1 MSSAGW
7 LEPVL
12 GPRLENHVSQETRQ
26 HANEEAANRFL
37 DQVDGSGFWES
48 IDLRFCAVRKGRRWV
63 NLITRGFLDHRTPRS
78 VPRLAPVDR
87 RDVRAWQ
94 VVHPVAHLPAV
105 VRGIAGGVVKL
116 RPRSVRYVDESGQ
129 PTVDLRYSFSEL
141 AASYQTAEYD
151 AWSCHSLVGYG
162 SSIFNAV
169 RQGGHDPFEL
179 DGMIRGGR
187 NAYDGLPD
195 LVRRFCARPRGL
207 QVQGTTTIVEL
218 IAPLAARFDRESVAS
233 TPERVT
239 VAVRAASDVFVA
251 KAEFGWTLG
260 TSGEPLRHGSTKLV
274 EHAWKQEGAALRSQ
288 LHVPIRKSDDT
299 ATLFLLIGDRCV
311 DGVSVPLTGS
321 NPRMRAH
328 NVFDPSGHEFPEELR
343 DEKWRD
349 AKKFETA
356 VGLLLFFLGFQV
368 DPLSAQK
375 GREAAVDHL
384 AHDPASSM
392 ILAVECTVGPP
403 DGGGKLGKL
412 IARSDYLRTQLPD
425 NEVVA
430 VLATARQRAALSEVE
445 VEKAARDDVVLL
457 AHEDLHELWIA
468 AQAGETGGQ
477 VIRRLR
483 NQLVEARL
491 RRAQRPVA

>member
-1 MSSAGW
+1 MS
-7 LEPVL
+7 PK
-12 GPRLENHVSQETRQ
+12 TRQ

-37 DQVDGSGFWES
+37 DRVDGSGLWES
-48 IDLRFCAVRKGRRWV
+48 IDLRFCAVRNGRRWV
-63 NLITRGFLDHRTPRS
+63 NLVTRGFLNHRTPRS
-78 VPRLAPVDR
+78 VPRLSPVDR

-94 VVHPVAHLPAV
+94 VVRPVADLPAV
-105 VRGIAGGVVKL
+105 VRGIAGGVAKL
-116 RPRSVRYVDESGQ
+116 RPRFVRYVDASGQ

-151 AWSCHSLVGYG
+151 AWSCHSLAGIG
-162 SSIFNAV
+162 ASISDAV

-179 DGMIRGGR
+179 DGMIRGGP

-195 LVRRFCARPRGL
+195 LVRKFCARPRGL
-207 QVQGTTTIVEL
+207 EVQGTTTVVEL

-233 TPERVT
+233 TSEGVT
-239 VAVRAASDVFVA
+239 VAVRAASDVFVT
-251 KAEFGWTLG
+251 KAELAWTLG
-260 TSGEPLRHGSTKLV
+260 TSGEPFRHGSTKLV
-274 EHAWKQEGAALRSQ
+274 EHEWKQEGAALHSQ

-311 DGVSVPLTGS
+311 DGVSVPLAGS

-328 NVFDPSGHEFPEELR
+328 NVFDPSGHEFLERLR
-343 DEKWRD
+343 DETWRN
-349 AKKFETA
+349 AKEFETA

-375 GREAAVDHL
+375 GLGDAVDHL
-384 AHDPASSM
+384 AHDPGSSI

-403 DGGGKLGKL
+403 DASGKLGKL
-412 IARSDYLRTQLPD
+412 IARSDYLRSELPD

-430 VLATARQRAALSEVE
+430 VLATARPRAALPAVE

-468 AQAGETGGQ
+468 AQTGETGGQ

-483 NQLVEARL
+483 NQLVEDRL

>member
-1 MSSAGW
+1 M
-7 LEPVL
+7 
-12 GPRLENHVSQETRQ
+12 SQETPQ
-26 HANEEAANRFL
+26 HANERAANRFL

-48 IDLRFCAVRKGRRWV
+48 IDLRFCAVRSGRRWV
-63 NLITRGFLDHRTPRS
+63 NLITRGVLDHRTSRS
-78 VPRLAPVDR
+78 VPKLSPVVR

-94 VVHPVAHLPAV
+94 VVRPVADLPAV
-105 VRGIAGGVVKL
+105 VRGIAGGVAKL
-116 RPRSVRYVDESGQ
+116 RPRFVRYVDESGQ

-151 AWSCHSLVGYG
+151 LWSCHSLVGFG
-162 SSIFNAV
+162 SSIFDAV
-169 RQGGHDPFEL
+169 KRGGHDPFEL
-179 DGMIRGGR
+179 DGMIRGGP

-195 LVRRFCARPRGL
+195 LVRRFCARPQGL
-207 QVQGTTTIVEL
+207 NIQGNTTVVEL

-233 TPERVT
+233 TSEGVT

-251 KAEFGWTLG
+251 KAELAWTLG
-260 TSGEPLRHGSTKLV
+260 TAGEPFRHGSTKLV
-274 EHAWKQEGAALRSQ
+274 EHGWKQEGAALRSQ

-311 DGVSVPLTGS
+311 DGVSVPLAGS

-328 NVFDPSGHEFPEELR
+328 NVFDRSGHEFLERLR
-343 DEKWRD
+343 DDEWRK
-349 AKKFETA
+349 AKEFETA

-375 GREAAVDHL
+375 GMGDAVDHL
-384 AHDPASSM
+384 AHDPGSSM

-403 DGGGKLGKL
+403 DGGGTLGKL
-412 IARSDYLRTQLPD
+412 IARSDYLRSQLPD

-430 VLATARQRAALSEVE
+430 VLATARPRAALSEVE

-457 AHEDLHELWIA
+457 AHDDLHELWIA
-468 AQAGETGGQ
+468 AQAGETGGR
-477 VIRRLR
+477 VVRRLR
-483 NQLVEARL
+483 NQLIEDRL
-491 RRAQRPVA
+491 RRAQRPVT